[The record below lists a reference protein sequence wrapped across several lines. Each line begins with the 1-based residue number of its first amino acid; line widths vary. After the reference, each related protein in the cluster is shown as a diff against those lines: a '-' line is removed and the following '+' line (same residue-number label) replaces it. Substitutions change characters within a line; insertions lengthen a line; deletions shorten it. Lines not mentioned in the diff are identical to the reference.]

1 MDSTN
6 FWMRINNRIKLLQ
19 TTQEWVAAQSGIKY
33 QTLRGWVTKGIF
45 PRANEATALAK
56 TLDTSVE
63 ELVTGRPMGSS
74 LSGEMLQL
82 ARDIAS
88 LPQDDIDE
96 LKAIVALK
104 KEKHRGAKAKASV
117 SARSA
122 SFSLPTFLVSVCKV
136 TNSF

>member
-1 MDSTN
+1 
-6 FWMRINNRIKLLQ
+6 MRINNRIKLLQ

-45 PRANEATALAK
+45 PRANEAAALAK

-82 ARDIAS
+82 VRDIAS

-104 KEKHRGAKAKASV
+104 KEKHRGAKAKAS
-117 SARSA
+117 A
-122 SFSLPTFLVSVCKV
+122 S
-136 TNSF
+136 